1 MPYQNHSRRDRDDHR
16 LPVSRE
22 EELRLMR
29 IRKEWKKM
37 QELKEKHE
45 RHKQERIEKFELER
59 ARKLA
64 LQKSKTNRSSHSPDS
79 SRSRSRDNNKSRSG
93 NHSIACKT
101 SIMSEK
107 CDTGSSSTKLFK
119 GPEGT
124 KISIDELKKIKIEI
138 GKQKKIGS
146 TNKTADIERDIIN
159 PEDVIV
165 RRRDGEGANPI
176 FEREELNPKD
186 TEDKERRVIVE
197 TNEKNENKR
206 RRSISLS
213 PPRRSRSPSRRTS
226 RHESSSRHHG
236 NHNERHGSPR
246 EHRNSRHSSYHRS
259 PLRDER
265 DSRYHSS
272 RSSTHRD
279 YHHARDN
286 SRDRRNGDDRI
297 RDRGISY
304 PHPYMTEPIPLS
316 MYYGNFVRP
325 MIMDPLMAM
334 RAPMPPMMRGRV
346 PQMMGHM
353 RPPFGA
359 RFQLPPQ
366 IFRPNMPPNQR
377 FGRMF

>member
-1 MPYQNHSRRDRDDHR
+1 MANHSTLFLFSQLATEKNKFFSYCIH
-16 LPVSRE
+16 VCYYSS
-22 EELRLMR
+22 M
-29 IRKEWKKM
+29 K
-37 QELKEKHE
+37 LKS
-45 RHKQERIEKFELER
+45 I
-59 ARKLA
+59 LA
-64 LQKSKTNRSSHSPDS
+64 
-79 SRSRSRDNNKSRSG
+79 
-93 NHSIACKT
+93 
-101 SIMSEK
+101 
-107 CDTGSSSTKLFK
+107 
-119 GPEGT
+119 
-124 KISIDELKKIKIEI
+124 
-138 GKQKKIGS
+138 
-146 TNKTADIERDIIN
+146 
-159 PEDVIV
+159 
-165 RRRDGEGANPI
+165 GEGATPI
-176 FEREELNPKD
+176 FSREELNSISS
-186 TEDKERRVIVE
+186 EDRRVISLDDQPIA
-197 TNEKNENKR
+197 R
-206 RRSISLS
+206 SRRSRRSNSLS
-213 PPRRSRSPSRRTS
+213 PPPYRHSSRSPRRGS

-236 NHNERHGSPR
+236 NQNERHGSPR

-272 RSSTHRD
+272 RNSTHRD

-286 SRDRRNGDDRI
+286 SRDRRDGDDRI